1 MHPIIKCTAKYVS
14 ATKEMV
20 PSFKVKPHKCKKRK
34 IEDDGEVVWD
44 AFSAAIETGL
54 QQVLNALQST

>member
-1 MHPIIKCTAKYVS
+1 
-14 ATKEMV
+14 MV

-44 AFSAAIETGL
+44 AFSAAIETVL
-54 QQVLNALQST
+54 QQVLNALQ